1 MSGEESAEEGRSP
14 DGAQRNPGSDALD
27 SATAPSRLPERT
39 EPADIAQIRRLIGE
53 VERSIAAIERAAEDP
68 YRDRFDN
75 SAPARVRGLRSRLA
89 TLSRELAEA
98 QAARR
103 ADLAKLHIGAKAL
116 GLDADAWGAMVRTIA
131 AGRTGSSG
139 DLTAPE
145 RGLLLKT
152 LAASGWRP
160 RARPPVR
167 RSQAA
172 ETKEALTA
180 KVRALLLDA
189 GRPDAYADAIAR
201 KRFAVER
208 WEWLGFAELLKLTAM
223 LAIDQRRRAKR
234 QAPTCLRRQGAEGEG
249 A

>member
-1 MSGEESAEEGRSP
+1 MSAAKERAEGPAPRAEEEG
-14 DGAQRNPGSDALD
+14 
-27 SATAPSRLPERT
+27 
-39 EPADIAQIRRLIGE
+39 PADIAALKQRIAD
-53 VERSIAAIERAAEDP
+53 VERTIAAIERDAEDP
-68 YRDRFDN
+68 YRDRSDP
-75 SAPARVRGLRSRLA
+75 SAPGRVRAMRSQLA
-89 TLSRELAEA
+89 ALSRDLVAA

-116 GLDADAWGAMVRTIA
+116 GLPEDAWGVMVSTIA
-131 AGRTGSSG
+131 RGRTTSSG

-145 RGLLLKT
+145 RGELLQA

-160 RARPPVR
+160 RARPAVR
-167 RSQAA
+167 RNRPA

-223 LAIDQRRRAKR
+223 LAIDQRRRA
-234 QAPTCLRRQGAEGEG
+234 RRAGPPGVA
-249 A
+249 